1 MNMITFF
8 ETSSGLSIKGEK
20 MKFSEFDQTVIDM
33 LREDHAFAV
42 DYLKEAFIGL
52 DGEDGEAMFL
62 IAMRRLVEARG
73 GFTEIARATNLNR
86 ETLYRT
92 LSERGNPTIK
102 TTKKVLHAVGIHF
115 SEIAG

>member
-1 MNMITFF
+1 
-8 ETSSGLSIKGEK
+8 

-33 LREDHAFAV
+33 LRDDRAFAV
-42 DYLKEAFIGL
+42 EYLKEAFIGL
-52 DGEDGEAMFL
+52 DGDDGEAVFL

-73 GFTEIARATNLNR
+73 GFTEIARAANLNR